1 MGLSAPSANLQL
13 TPSWVVQLTR
23 LSEGMP
29 FQRDLD
35 KLEKWTRVNLVMFN
49 KAKCKVLHLGQG
61 NPQYQY
67 RPGEEGI
74 ESRPVKKD
82 LGVLVYEKQDV
93 TWQRVLTAQKANCIL
108 GCIKRNTAR
117 RSREVILPLYSIPV
131 RPHLESCIHLW
142 SPQCRKAMDLLE

>member
-1 MGLSAPSANLQL
+1 
-13 TPSWVVQLTR
+13 
-23 LSEGMP
+23 MP

-93 TWQRVLTAQKANCIL
+93 TWQRVLTAQKANSIL
-108 GCIKRNTAR
+108 GCIKRNMAR
-117 RSREVILPLYSIPV
+117 RSREVILPLYSIPCKQDV
-131 RPHLESCIHLW
+131 ILADYPDLSEPSAEELAERMEGMEDEEYLCNETLLSN
-142 SPQCRKAMDLLE
+142 PQPP